1 MNSLPAEQAAAEG
14 RRQLQEEATLSIA
27 EALELAALDSAAQQS
42 EERKTRRRQWQY
54 AVSRATDRIT
64 LPSSLTFGDW
74 YAEEWAQ
81 MESMGGQVSPVATM
95 SPGPGPYRNPSP
107 PSSAASSISSIPDVL
122 EPVDRPSPTPSSPS
136 YQEPIRLLYRQATAT
151 AGPTYTFQVSAS
163 LRRQPLQERVV
174 LSDRLR
180 EILISPAEELTLG
193 ARRHPGR
200 PSPPPT
206 LPPPPPPPTLQVRAD
221 AELMPPP
228 PPPPPRTESDVRTAV
243 SARRCLQRDGCQ
255 CRNCG
260 SE

>member
-1 MNSLPAEQAAAEG
+1 MAG
-14 RRQLQEEATLSIA
+14 I
-27 EALELAALDSAAQQS
+27 DSAAQES
-42 EERKTRRRQWQY
+42 EDRETRRREWQY
-54 AVSRATDRIT
+54 DVARATDRIT
-64 LPSSLTFGDW
+64 LPSSMTCGEW
-74 YAEEWAQ
+74 SAEEWAQ
-81 MESMGGQVSPVATM
+81 METMGGQVSPVAPM

-107 PSSAASSISSIPDVL
+107 PSSAASFISSIPDVL

-200 PSPPPT
+200 PSPPP
-206 LPPPPPPPTLQVRAD
+206 PPTLQVRAD